1 MAHVDAQLEGAGGHH
16 AAQSAALERLLDEG
30 ALFFGDGAVV
40 RAGQRRHS
48 LGGVH
53 ISLCGVLLGVDA
65 AAGELSVQ
73 VNVVERGGEL
83 FGESAGVHEDDCRT
97 VVLDMVD
104 DAFLHAGPDGGL
116 GASLRPACGLRVGF
130 GGVKNGVEVKGS
142 LGTDRGCGGKD
153 PDGVLEGVAGGRE
166 ALCGRLGRRLGGG

>member
-53 ISLCGVLLGVDA
+53 ISLCF
-65 AAGELSVQ
+65 SVSPREFTKTI
-73 VNVVERGGEL
+73 VERL
-83 FGESAGVHEDDCRT
+83 FSIWSTMRSCTRGQMEVSARPT
-97 VVLDMVD
+97 VPP
-104 DAFLHAGPDGGL
+104 A
-116 GASLRPACGLRVGF
+116 ASA
-130 GGVKNGVEVKGS
+130 
-142 LGTDRGCGGKD
+142 
-153 PDGVLEGVAGGRE
+153 
-166 ALCGRLGRRLGGG
+166 